1 MSRRYEVRVGA
12 TFDFE
17 VYGLVLQQGAVFFR
31 KTIWSRQGGMEIIM
45 HQALYRKWRPQ
56 RFEDVCGQEHVT
68 SILQYQAKTGGLS
81 HAYLFCGS
89 RGTGKTT
96 CAKILAKAVN
106 CENLIN
112 GSPCL
117 ECDACRAIE
126 SGAATDVLEMDAAS
140 NNGVDNIRDIRDEVV
155 YAPTTLKKRVYI
167 IDEVHM
173 LSASAFNA
181 LLKTLEEPPEYV
193 VFILATTELHKL
205 PATVISRCQRYEFRR
220 IATPVLADRLGFIAD
235 KEGISLDRD
244 AALLLGRMAQ
254 GGMRDA
260 ISLLELCA
268 GTGAH
273 ITVDTVNQTA
283 GSTGRESVMETIR
296 AIQSRD
302 YDKLFSQ
309 IDEIVQSS
317 KDILVFWQD
326 LISLYRELLVLRTAK
341 DAAAYLDL
349 TDSEL
354 AAMQELA
361 KPFTTQTLLY
371 HSTLLEEAHL
381 SMIKANAIKRI
392 VAETTLVRMCDPAL
406 ETSPEA
412 MLARISALEDK
423 LAFGQFTVAPAAGAA
438 PATEQKPEAKP
449 APKTEAAPRQQAEQP
464 KPVATPKPQTAAKP
478 AVEAGDRRTLRPLRT
493 WADVLEKLT
502 QAVPMVAAFYF
513 GAKAY
518 TDQSGNVILKFKSDF
533 DIGMA
538 KNYNAVP
545 TLCGILSSV
554 MGAPINESQV
564 KFECEGKREKA
575 SVLDEILESAED

>member
-1 MSRRYEVRVGA
+1 
-12 TFDFE
+12 
-17 VYGLVLQQGAVFFR
+17 
-31 KTIWSRQGGMEIIM
+31 M

-68 SILQYQAKTGGLS
+68 SILQYQARTGGLS

-117 ECDACRAIE
+117 QCDSCRAIE

-193 VFILATTELHKL
+193 VFILATTELQKL
-205 PATVISRCQRYEFRR
+205 PATIVSRCQRYDFRR
-220 IATPVLADRLGFIAD
+220 IATPVLASRLSFIAGQ
-235 KEGISLDRD
+235 EGISLDPE
-244 AALLLGRMAQ
+244 AAMLLGRMAQ

-273 ITVDTVNQTA
+273 ITTQTVNETA
-283 GSTGRESVMETIR
+283 GSTGRDSMMTTIKAIR
-296 AIQSRD
+296 ARD
-302 YDKLFSQ
+302 YDKLFAQ
-309 IDEIVQSS
+309 IDAVVQSS
-317 KDILVFWQD
+317 KDITIFWQD
-326 LISLYRELLVLRTAK
+326 LINLYREMLVLRTAK

-354 AAMQELA
+354 AAMSELA
-361 KPFTTQTLLY
+361 KPFSAQTLLY
-371 HSTLLEEAHL
+371 HSTLLEQALL
-381 SMIKANAIKRI
+381 SMQRSNAIKRI
-392 VAETTLVRMCDPAL
+392 VAETTLVRMCDPEL

-412 MLARISALEDK
+412 LLARIAALEDK
-423 LAFGQFTVAPAAGAA
+423 IAFGQFNVSASAPAQAPAVQAEKREDQAPMEPAPAPKKAQAPKPQPAAGG
-438 PATEQKPEAKP
+438 EK
-449 APKTEAAPRQQAEQP
+449 R
-464 KPVATPKPQTAAKP
+464 V
-478 AVEAGDRRTLRPLRT
+478 LRPLRV
-493 WADVLEKLT
+493 WAEVLEKLNK
-502 QAVPMVAAFYF
+502 ANPLPAAFYF
-513 GAKAY
+513 SAKAY
-518 TDQSGNVILKFKSDF
+518 TDQSGCIVLKFSSDF
-533 DIGMA
+533 DIQMA
-538 KNYNAVP
+538 QSYNAVP
-545 TLCGILSSV
+545 TLCSILSGLLGTS
-554 MGAPINESQV
+554 ITEKQV
-564 KFECEGKREKA
+564 LFECESKSA
-575 SVLDEILESAED
+575 QSSVIDEILESAQET

>member
-1 MSRRYEVRVGA
+1 
-12 TFDFE
+12 
-17 VYGLVLQQGAVFFR
+17 
-31 KTIWSRQGGMEIIM
+31 M

-56 RFEDVCGQEHVT
+56 RFEDVCGQEHIT

-106 CENLIN
+106 CEHPVN

-117 ECDACRAIE
+117 VCDSCRSIE

-193 VFILATTELHKL
+193 VFILATTELQKL
-205 PATVISRCQRYEFRR
+205 PATIISRCQRYDFRR
-220 IATPVLADRLGFIAD
+220 IATPVLANRLSYIAEQ
-235 KEGISLDRD
+235 EGISLDPE

-273 ITVDTVNQTA
+273 ITTQTVNETA
-283 GSTGRESVMETIR
+283 GSTGRDSMMETVK
-296 AIQSRD
+296 AICERD
-302 YDKLFSQ
+302 YDKLFAQ
-309 IDEIVQSS
+309 IDAIVQSS
-317 KDILVFWQD
+317 KDIAIFWQD
-326 LISLYRELLVLRTAK
+326 LITLYREMLVLRTAK

-354 AAMQELA
+354 AAMQALA
-361 KPFTTQTLLY
+361 KPFSAQTLLY
-371 HSTLLEEAHL
+371 HSTLLEQAYL
-381 SMIKANAIKRI
+381 SMQKANAIKRI
-392 VAETTLVRMCDPAL
+392 VAETTLVRMCDPEL
-406 ETSPEA
+406 ETSAEA
-412 MLARISALEDK
+412 LLARISALEDRI
-423 LAFGQFTVAPAAGAA
+423 AYGQIGASAPA
-438 PATEQKPEAKP
+438 
-449 APKTEAAPRQQAEQP
+449 
-464 KPVATPKPQTAAKP
+464 PVATPVSQVEKREERVAEQSAPAPKKTPAKPQTASA
-478 AVEAGDRRTLRPLRT
+478 EGDKRVLRPLRV
-493 WADVLEKLT
+493 WAEVLEKLNK
-502 QAVPMVAAFYF
+502 ANPLPAAFYF
-513 GAKAY
+513 SAKAY
-518 TDQSGNVILKFKSDF
+518 TDQNGCIVLKFSSEF
-533 DIGMA
+533 DIQMA
-538 KNYNAVP
+538 KSYQAVP
-545 TLCGILSSV
+545 TLCSILSGLLGTNITEQKV
-554 MGAPINESQV
+554 L
-564 KFECEGKREKA
+564 FECEGTSA
-575 SVLDEILESAED
+575 QSSVIDEILESAQDN

>member
-1 MSRRYEVRVGA
+1 MSRRYEDRVGA
-12 TFDFE
+12 TYDFE
-17 VYGLVLQQGAVFFR
+17 VYGLVLQQGAVLFL
-31 KTIWSRQGGMEIIM
+31 EVIM

-68 SILQYQAKTGGLS
+68 SILQYQARTGGLS

-117 ECDACRAIE
+117 QCDACRAIE

-193 VFILATTELHKL
+193 VFILATTELQKL
-205 PATVISRCQRYEFRR
+205 PATIVSRCQRYDFRR
-220 IATPVLADRLGFIAD
+220 IATPVLASRLSYIAGQ
-235 KEGISLDRD
+235 EGISLDPE
-244 AALLLGRMAQ
+244 AAMLLGRMAQ

-273 ITVDTVNQTA
+273 ITQQTVNETA
-283 GSTGRESVMETIR
+283 GSTGRDSMMTTIK

-302 YDKLFSQ
+302 YDKLFAQ
-309 IDEIVQSS
+309 IDAVVQSS
-317 KDILVFWQD
+317 KDITIFWQD
-326 LISLYRELLVLRTAK
+326 LINLYREMLVLRTAK
-341 DAAAYLDL
+341 NAAAYLDL

-354 AAMQELA
+354 AAMKELA
-361 KPFTTQTLLY
+361 KPFSAQTLLY
-371 HSTLLEEAHL
+371 HSTLLEQALL
-381 SMIKANAIKRI
+381 SMQRSNAIKRI
-392 VAETTLVRMCDPAL
+392 VAETTLVRMCDPEL

-412 MLARISALEDK
+412 LLARIAALEDK
-423 LAFGQFTVAPAAGAA
+423 IAFGQFNASVPTPVSTPAVQAEKREEHVSAE
-438 PATEQKPEAKP
+438 PAP
-449 APKTEAAPRQQAEQP
+449 APKKIQA
-464 KPVATPKPQTAAKP
+464 PKPQATADQ
-478 AVEAGDRRTLRPLRT
+478 GDKRVLRPLRV
-493 WADVLEKLT
+493 WAEVLEKLNK
-502 QAVPMVAAFYF
+502 ANPLPAAFYF

-518 TDQSGNVILKFKSDF
+518 TDQSGCVVLKFGSDF
-533 DIGMA
+533 DIQMA
-538 KNYNAVP
+538 QSYNAVP
-545 TLCGILSSV
+545 TLCSILSGLLGIS
-554 MGAPINESQV
+554 ITEKQV
-564 KFECEGKREKA
+564 LFECESKSA
-575 SVLDEILESAED
+575 QSSVIDEILESAQET